1 MQLNIIFWMACFKWC
16 IFNTAGRNIL
26 DNLTPFT
33 NYNKIFFKQYT
44 FTFGHVATGTRV
56 YVFEGGKGGGFLKT
70 DNYSYVDIYRKVIL
84 SDFSDFS
91 DDIKLI
97 GIVHI

>member
-56 YVFEGGKGGGFLKT
+56 YVFEGGAFWKPT
-70 DNYSYVDIYRKVIL
+70 IIL
-84 SDFSDFS
+84 MLTY
-91 DDIKLI
+91 IEKLF
-97 GIVHI
+97 